1 MGWLE
6 ENTDY
11 VVQNSKTF
19 FHRVVVW
26 TDGEGVAQN
35 MPITTSTKSAGSMT
49 KAGADAQAN
58 AYKLAHPKAEVEVRR
73 QNDSGAYEV
82 VITETTAGVWEE
94 DS

>member
-19 FHRVVVW
+19 FRRVVVW
-26 TDGEGVAQN
+26 TDGSGVEQN
-35 MPITTSTKSAGSMT
+35 IAITTTTKSAGSMT
-49 KAGADAQAN
+49 KAGAEAQAN
-58 AYKLAHPKAEVEVRR
+58 AYKIAHPTAEVEVRR

-82 VITETTAGVWEE
+82 VISETTRGAWEE
-94 DS
+94 DT